1 MYAVGIDV
9 SKGRSTVA
17 VLEPLGK
24 TVAKPFEVR
33 HTKSGMNDLVN
44 YLNTLGGECRIV
56 LEHTGRYYEPVVRWL
71 SGAGLFVSAVNPKL
85 IKDFDNN
92 SLRRVKTD
100 KADARKIGR
109 FALDKWHKLRQ
120 YTAMDNIRTQL
131 KTMNRQMSFY
141 QKQQTAYK
149 NNLIALMDET
159 YPGAN
164 KFFTSPKRDDG
175 SEKWVDFIEKF
186 WHADCVCNL
195 SLKSFTEKYQKWC
208 KKHGYNFQPDKP
220 AEIYNASKELIPI
233 LAKND
238 MTKLFVQ
245 QAVTQLNAISK
256 AVEELLQQMDS
267 LASQLPEYPVVMSMF
282 GVGTT
287 LGPQLI
293 AEIGDVHKFTKR
305 SQLTAF
311 AGVDPGVNE
320 SGDYA
325 QKSVHTSKHGSPYLR
340 RTLFLIMEVLIK
352 NQPEDDPVYRFM
364 AKKRD
369 EGKPYYVYMTA
380 GANKFLRIYFGK
392 VKEYLNNLPPEE

>member
-17 VLEPLGK
+17 VLKTLGE

-33 HTKSGMNDLVN
+33 HTKSGINNLVN
-44 YLNTLGGECRIV
+44 YLNTLDGECRVV
-56 LEHTGRYYEPVVRWL
+56 LEHTGRYYEPMVRWL
-71 SGAGLFVSAVNPKL
+71 SRADLFVSAVNPKL
-85 IKDFDNN
+85 IKDFGNN

-100 KADARKIGR
+100 NADAKKIAR
-109 FALDKWHKLRQ
+109 YTLDKWHELRQ
-120 YTAMDNIRTQL
+120 YTAMDNIRIQL

-164 KFFTSPKRDDG
+164 KFFTSPKRPDG

-186 WHADCVCNL
+186 WHVDCVCNI
-195 SLKSFTEKYQKWC
+195 SLNSFTEKYQKWC
-208 KKHGYNFQPDKP
+208 KKHSYNFQPDKP
-220 AEIYNASKELIPI
+220 PEIYAASKELIPI
-233 LAKND
+233 LAKDD

-256 AVEELLQQMDS
+256 AVEELRQQMNT

-352 NQPEDDPVYRFM
+352 KQPEDDPVYRFM

>member
-1 MYAVGIDV
+1 MNAVGIDV
-9 SKGRSTVA
+9 SKGRSTIA
-17 VLEPLGK
+17 VVKPFGE

-44 YLNTLGGECRIV
+44 YLNTLDGECRVV
-56 LEHTGRYYEPVVRWL
+56 LEHTGRYYEPMVRWL

-85 IKDFDNN
+85 IKNFDNN

-100 KADARKIGR
+100 KADAKKIAR
-109 FALDKWHKLRQ
+109 YALDKWPELRQ
-120 YTAMDNIRTQL
+120 YTAMDKIRTQL
-131 KTMNRQMSFY
+131 KLMNRQMSFY

-149 NNLIALMDET
+149 NNLIALVDET

-164 KFFTSPKRDDG
+164 KFFTSPKRPDG
-175 SEKWVDFIEKF
+175 SEKWIDFIEKF
-186 WHADCVCNL
+186 WHVDCVCNISL
-195 SLKSFTEKYQKWC
+195 SSFTDKYQKWC

-220 AEIYNASKELIPI
+220 KEIRDASLELIAI
-233 LAKND
+233 LPKDD
-238 MTKLFVQ
+238 MTKMFIH
-245 QAVTQLNAISK
+245 QAVGQLNAISK
-256 AVEELLQQMDS
+256 AVEELRQQMDS
-267 LASQLPEYPVVMSMF
+267 LASKLPEYPVVMSMF

-340 RTLFLIMEVLIK
+340 RTLFLIMNVLIQ

-392 VKEYLNNLPPEE
+392 VKEYLSSLPLE

>member
-44 YLNTLGGECRIV
+44 YLNTLDGECRVV
-56 LEHTGRYYEPVVRWL
+56 LEHTGRYYEPMVRWL

-92 SLRRVKTD
+92 SLRRVKND
-100 KADARKIGR
+100 KADAKKIGR
-109 FALDKWHKLRQ
+109 FALDKWYKLRQ
-120 YTAMDNIRTQL
+120 YTAMDNIRIQL
-131 KTMNRQMSFY
+131 KIMNRQMSFY

-164 KFFTSPKRDDG
+164 RFFTSPKRSDG

-186 WHADCVCNL
+186 WHVDCVCTL
-195 SLKSFTEKYQKWC
+195 SLTSFTEKYQKWC

-220 AEIYNASKELIPI
+220 VEIYNSSQELIPI
-233 LAKND
+233 LAKD
-238 MTKLFVQ
+238 DTTKLFVQ
-245 QAVTQLNAISK
+245 QAVAQLNAISK
-256 AVEELLQQMDS
+256 AVEELRQQMDS

-340 RTLFLIMEVLIK
+340 RTLFLIMDVLIQ

-392 VKEYLNNLPPEE
+392 VKEYLSNLPSEG

>member
-44 YLNTLGGECRIV
+44 YLNTLDGECRVV
-56 LEHTGRYYEPVVRWL
+56 LEHTGRYYEPVLRWL

-100 KADARKIGR
+100 KADAKKIGR
-109 FALDKWHKLRQ
+109 FALDKWYKLRQ

-149 NNLIALMDET
+149 NNLISLMDET

-164 KFFTSPKRDDG
+164 KFFTSPKRPDG

-186 WHADCVCNL
+186 WHVDCVCNI
-195 SLKSFTEKYQKWC
+195 SLNAFTEKYQKWC
-208 KKHGYNFQPDKP
+208 TKHGYIFQPDKP
-220 AEIYNASKELIPI
+220 AVIYNASKDLIPI
-233 LAKND
+233 LAKDD

-256 AVEELLQQMDS
+256 AVEELRQQMNS

-340 RTLFLIMEVLIK
+340 KSLFLIMEVLIK
-352 NQPEDDPVYRFM
+352 KQPEDDPVYRFM

-369 EGKPYYVYMTA
+369 EGKPYYVCMTA

-392 VKEYLNNLPPEE
+392 VKEYLSNLPLEE

>member
-1 MYAVGIDV
+1 MNAVGIDV
-9 SKGRSTVA
+9 SKGRSTIA
-17 VLEPLGK
+17 VVKPFGEI
-24 TVAKPFEVR
+24 VAKPFEVR

-44 YLNTLGGECRIV
+44 YLNTLDGECRVV
-56 LEHTGRYYEPVVRWL
+56 LEHTGRYYEPMVRWL

-85 IKDFDNN
+85 IKNFDNN

-100 KADARKIGR
+100 KADAKKIAR
-109 FALDKWHKLRQ
+109 YALDKWPELRQ
-120 YTAMDNIRTQL
+120 YTAMDKIRTQL
-131 KTMNRQMSFY
+131 KLMNRQMSFY

-149 NNLIALMDET
+149 NNLIALVDET

-164 KFFTSPKRDDG
+164 KFFTSPKRPDG
-175 SEKWVDFIEKF
+175 SEKWIDFIEKF
-186 WHADCVCNL
+186 WHVDCVCNISL
-195 SLKSFTEKYQKWC
+195 SSFTDKYQKWC

-220 AEIYNASKELIPI
+220 KEIRDASLELIAI
-233 LAKND
+233 LPKDD
-238 MTKLFVQ
+238 MTKMFIH
-245 QAVTQLNAISK
+245 QAVGQLNAISK
-256 AVEELLQQMDS
+256 AVEKLRQQMDS
-267 LASQLPEYPVVMSMF
+267 LASKLPEYPVVMSMF

-340 RTLFLIMEVLIK
+340 RTLFLIMNVLIQ

-392 VKEYLNNLPPEE
+392 IKEYLSNLPSEE

>member
-9 SKGRSTVA
+9 SKARSTVA

-131 KTMNRQMSFY
+131 KIMNHQMSFY

-164 KFFTSPKRDDG
+164 KFFTSPKRADG

-195 SLKSFTEKYQKWC
+195 SLKSFTEKYHKWC

-233 LAKND
+233 LAKDD

-256 AVEELLQQMDS
+256 AVEELRQQMDS

>member
-1 MYAVGIDV
+1 MNAVGIDV
-9 SKGRSTVA
+9 SKGRSTIA
-17 VLEPLGK
+17 VVKPFGE

-33 HTKSGMNDLVN
+33 HTNSGMNDLVN
-44 YLNTLGGECRIV
+44 YLNTLDGECRVV
-56 LEHTGRYYEPVVRWL
+56 LEHTGRYYEPMVRWL

-85 IKDFDNN
+85 IKNFDNN

-100 KADARKIGR
+100 KADAKKIAR
-109 FALDKWHKLRQ
+109 YALDKWPELRQ
-120 YTAMDNIRTQL
+120 YTAMDKIRTQL
-131 KTMNRQMSFY
+131 KLMNRQMSFY

-149 NNLIALMDET
+149 NNLIALVDET

-164 KFFTSPKRDDG
+164 KFFTSPKRPDG
-175 SEKWVDFIEKF
+175 SEKWIDFIEKF
-186 WHADCVCNL
+186 WHVDCVCNISL
-195 SLKSFTEKYQKWC
+195 SSFTDKYQKWC

-220 AEIYNASKELIPI
+220 KEIRDASLELIAI
-233 LAKND
+233 LPKDD
-238 MTKLFVQ
+238 MTKMFIH
-245 QAVTQLNAISK
+245 QAVGQLNAISK
-256 AVEELLQQMDS
+256 AVEKLRQQMDS
-267 LASQLPEYPVVMSMF
+267 LASKLPEYPVVMSMF

-340 RTLFLIMEVLIK
+340 RTLFLIMNVLIQ

-392 VKEYLNNLPPEE
+392 VKEYLSSLPLE

>member
-131 KTMNRQMSFY
+131 KIMNHQMSFY

>member
-17 VLEPLGK
+17 VLEPLEK
-24 TVAKPFEVR
+24 IVAKPFEVR
-33 HTKSGMNDLVN
+33 HTKSGMNNLVN
-44 YLNTLGGECRIV
+44 YLNTLDGECRIV

-100 KADARKIGR
+100 KADAKKIGR
-109 FALDKWHKLRQ
+109 FTLDKWYKLRQ
-120 YTAMDNIRTQL
+120 YTAMDNIRVQL

-164 KFFTSPKRDDG
+164 KFFTSPRRADG

-186 WHADCVCNL
+186 WHVDCVCNI

-208 KKHGYNFQPDKP
+208 KKRGYIFQPDKP
-220 AEIYNASKELIPI
+220 AEIYNASQELIPI
-233 LAKND
+233 LAKDD

-256 AVEELLQQMDS
+256 AVEELRQQMNS
-267 LASQLPEYPVVMSMF
+267 LASKLPEYPVVMSMF

-293 AEIGDVHKFTKR
+293 AEIGDIHKFSKR

-340 RTLFLIMEVLIK
+340 RTLFLIMEVLIQK
-352 NQPEDDPVYRFM
+352 HPEDDPVYRFM

-392 VKEYLNNLPPEE
+392 VKEYLSNLPLEE

>member
-44 YLNTLGGECRIV
+44 YLNTLDGECRVV
-56 LEHTGRYYEPVVRWL
+56 LEYTGRYYEPMLRWL
-71 SGAGLFVSAVNPKL
+71 SGAGLFVSVVNPKL

-100 KADARKIGR
+100 KADAKKIGR
-109 FALDKWHKLRQ
+109 FALDKWYMLRQ

-131 KTMNRQMSFY
+131 KPMNRQMSFY

-164 KFFTSPKRDDG
+164 KFFSSPKRPDG

-186 WHADCVCNL
+186 WHVDCVCTL
-195 SLKSFTEKYQKWC
+195 SLTSFTNKYQKWC

-220 AEIYNASKELIPI
+220 AEIYNASQELIPI
-233 LAKND
+233 LAKDD

-256 AVEELLQQMDS
+256 AVEELRQQMDS
-267 LASQLPEYPVVMSMF
+267 LASKLPEYPVVMSMF

-340 RTLFLIMEVLIK
+340 RTLFLIMDVLIK
-352 NQPEDDPVYRFM
+352 LQPEDDPVYRFM

-392 VKEYLNNLPPEE
+392 VKEYLSNLPSKE

>member
-1 MYAVGIDV
+1 MNAVGIDV

-44 YLNTLGGECRIV
+44 YLNTLDGECRVV
-56 LEHTGRYYEPVVRWL
+56 LEHTGRYYEPMVRWL

-85 IKDFDNN
+85 IKNFDNN

-100 KADARKIGR
+100 KADAKKIAR
-109 FALDKWHKLRQ
+109 YALDKWPELRQ
-120 YTAMDNIRTQL
+120 YTAMDKIRTQL
-131 KTMNRQMSFY
+131 KLMNRQMSFY

-149 NNLIALMDET
+149 NNLIALVDET

-164 KFFTSPKRDDG
+164 KFFTSPKRPDG
-175 SEKWVDFIEKF
+175 SEKWIDFIEKF
-186 WHADCVCNL
+186 WHVDCVCNISL
-195 SLKSFTEKYQKWC
+195 SSFTDKYQKWC

-220 AEIYNASKELIPI
+220 KEIRDASLELIAI
-233 LAKND
+233 LPKDD
-238 MTKLFVQ
+238 MTKMFIH
-245 QAVTQLNAISK
+245 QAVGQLNAISK
-256 AVEELLQQMDS
+256 AVEELRQQMDS
-267 LASQLPEYPVVMSMF
+267 LASKLPEYPVVMSMF

-340 RTLFLIMEVLIK
+340 RTLFLIMNVLIQ

-392 VKEYLNNLPPEE
+392 VKEYLSSLPLE